1 MKATK
6 VKQIEVSEEV
16 GATRTVEEI
25 TESIEEVKSIASIAG
40 TTKHGIRFMRL
51 KNIIFLM

>member
-16 GATRTVEEI
+16 GATRTIEEI
-25 TESIEEVKSIASIAG
+25 TESIEEVKLVTSMAG
-40 TTKHGIRFMRL
+40 TTKHGIRFMIL